1 MDAEPAGFSPRLHS
15 NFMDNAVAVSP
26 NVSRAQPGTF
36 AGRVNAMPL
45 RSKVSALIGV
55 AALAGIVYAMTAWSA
70 HGDYKVLYANLADKD
85 GGAVIA
91 QLAQMN
97 VPYRMS
103 EGGSAILVP
112 AAQVHDLRLKMA
124 TAGLPKGAVSGFEL
138 MDSARFGQTQFQ
150 ERLTFQRGLE
160 GELMRSISS
169 LAAVQAAR
177 VHLALPNQNGF
188 FREQQKPSA
197 SVLLTL
203 HPGRSLDRAQIA
215 GIVHLV
221 SSSVPEM
228 SPKAVSILDQSGALL
243 TGGADSGQGAGLDAQ
258 QLQYVNQIEAGYT
271 KRILELVEPIVGHDN
286 LRASVT
292 ADIDFSQTEAT
303 SEEFKPNQGAEASI
317 SIRSQQTT
325 EQGGGGG
332 GALASGVPGAASNQP
347 PIAATAPLTGA
358 SQPLQGAPNGTAG
371 AGASGR
377 REAVTNYEV
386 DKTVRVTKS
395 ATGNVKRLNAA
406 VVVNNRSVTDAKGK
420 TTQVPLTNDEIEK
433 LTTLVRES
441 IGFNK
446 ERGDSVKVIN
456 APFKV
461 DAITNVETPF
471 WKSPELIDLV
481 RAAALPAGLTLVAI
495 LVFFGLVRPAVK
507 SAFVARPAQLARPG
521 MRIDAMV
528 DDEPAPAQLAAPAYL
543 RQIEGAKALAKDNP
557 AAVAGIV
564 RGWVGGNEA

>member
-1 MDAEPAGFSPRLHS
+1 
-15 NFMDNAVAVSP
+15 MDNAVALSP
-26 NVSRAQPGTF
+26 HATPVVPATF
-36 AGRVNAMPL
+36 GARLQAMPL
-45 RSKVSALIGV
+45 RSKVSALIGI
-55 AALAGIVYAMTAWSA
+55 AALAGVVYAMTAWSA
-70 HGDYKVLYANLADKD
+70 NGDYKVLYANLSDKD

-103 EGGSAILVP
+103 EGGAAILVP
-112 AAQVHDLRLKMA
+112 GAQVHDLRLKMA

-160 GELMRSISS
+160 GELTRSISS

-203 HPGRSLDRAQIA
+203 HPGRTLDPAQIA

-228 SPKAVSILDQSGALL
+228 SPKAVSVLDQSGALL
-243 TGGADSGQGAGLDAQ
+243 TGGAEGATGAGLDAQ

-292 ADIDFSQTEAT
+292 AEIDFSQTEAT
-303 SEEFKPNQGAEASI
+303 SEEFKPNQGADASI

-325 EQGGGGG
+325 EQGGAAG

-358 SQPLQGAPNGTAG
+358 SQPLHAAVAGIASGNGSG
-371 AGASGR
+371 GR

-386 DKTVRVTKS
+386 DKTVRVVRS

-406 VVVNNRSVTDAKGK
+406 VVVNNRSVTDAKGR
-420 TTQVPLTNDEIEK
+420 TTQVPLAADEIEK
-433 LTTLVRES
+433 ITALVRES
-441 IGFNK
+441 IGFNQG
-446 ERGDSVKVIN
+446 RGDSVKVVN

-461 DAITNVETPF
+461 EPSAATEVSSF
-471 WKSPELIDLV
+471 WKSPDLIDVV
-481 RAAALPAGLTLVAI
+481 RVAALPAGLAVVAV

-507 SAFVARPAQLARPG
+507 TALLARPAQLSRSG
-521 MRIDAMV
+521 TRLDAVV
-528 DDEPAPAQLAAPAYL
+528 DDQPPYAPALAAPTVQ

-564 RGWVGGNEA
+564 RGWVGGGEAA

>member
-1 MDAEPAGFSPRLHS
+1 
-15 NFMDNAVAVSP
+15 MDNAVVTTPHASL
-26 NVSRAQPGTF
+26 AQTATF
-36 AGRVNAMPL
+36 AGRLNAMPVRGKL
-45 RSKVSALIGV
+45 SALIGV
-55 AALAGIVYAMTAWSA
+55 AALAGVVYAMTAWNS

-91 QLAQMN
+91 QLSQMN

-103 EGGSAILVP
+103 EGGAAILVP

-160 GELMRSISS
+160 GELTRSIGS

-203 HPGRSLDRAQIA
+203 HPGRALDRAQIA

-228 SPKAVSILDQSGALL
+228 SPKAVSILDQSGSLL
-243 TGGADSGQGAGLDAQ
+243 TGGESAPGAGLDAQ

-292 ADIDFSQTEAT
+292 ADVDFSQTEAT
-303 SEEFKPNQGAEASI
+303 SEEFKPNQGADASV

-325 EQGGGGG
+325 EQGGAHG

-358 SQPLQGAPNGTAG
+358 SQPLQGAPTGVAAG
-371 AGASGR
+371 SGGR

-420 TTQVPLTNDEIEK
+420 TTQVPLGADEIEK
-433 LTTLVRES
+433 ISALVRES

-446 ERGDSVKVIN
+446 DRGDSVKVIN
-456 APFKV
+456 APFRV
-461 DAITNVETPF
+461 EPTATPMRETPF
-471 WKSPELIDLV
+471 WKSPEVIDLI
-481 RAAALPAGLTLVAI
+481 RAAALPLGLALVAV
-495 LVFFGLVRPAVK
+495 LLFFGLVRPAVK
-507 SAFVARPAQLARPG
+507 STFSARPAQPGRPG
-521 MRIDAMV
+521 SRIDAVV
-528 DDEPAPAQLAAPAYL
+528 DDEPAYPAQLAAPSYL

-564 RGWVGGNEA
+564 RGWVGGGEAT

>member
-1 MDAEPAGFSPRLHS
+1 
-15 NFMDNAVAVSP
+15 MDNAVALSP
-26 NVSRAQPGTF
+26 NASLAAPATF
-36 AGRVNAMPL
+36 AGRVQAMPL

-55 AALAGIVYAMTAWSA
+55 AALAGIVFAMTAWNS

-85 GGAVIA
+85 GGAVLA
-91 QLAQMN
+91 QLSQMN

-103 EGGSAILVP
+103 EGGAAILVP

-160 GELMRSISS
+160 GELTRSIGS

-203 HPGRSLDRAQIA
+203 HPGRALDRAQIA

-228 SPKAVSILDQSGALL
+228 SPKAVSILDQSGSLL
-243 TGGADSGQGAGLDAQ
+243 TGGESAPGAGLDAQ

-292 ADIDFSQTEAT
+292 ADVDFSQTEAT
-303 SEEFKPNQGAEASI
+303 SEEFKQGADASV

-325 EQGGGGG
+325 EQGGAHG

-358 SQPLQGAPNGTAG
+358 SQPLQGAPTGVAAG
-371 AGASGR
+371 SGGR

-420 TTQVPLTNDEIEK
+420 TTQVPLGADEIEK
-433 LTTLVRES
+433 ISALVRES

-446 ERGDSVKVIN
+446 DRGDSVKVIN
-456 APFKV
+456 APFRV
-461 DAITNVETPF
+461 EPTATPMRETPF
-471 WKSPELIDLV
+471 WKSPEVIDLI
-481 RAAALPAGLTLVAI
+481 RAAALPLGLALVAV
-495 LVFFGLVRPAVK
+495 LLFFGLVRPAVK
-507 SAFVARPAQLARPG
+507 STFSARPAQPGRPG
-521 MRIDAMV
+521 SRIDAVV
-528 DDEPAPAQLAAPAYL
+528 DDEPAYPAQLAAPSYL

-564 RGWVGGNEA
+564 RGWVGGGEAT

>member
-1 MDAEPAGFSPRLHS
+1 
-15 NFMDNAVAVSP
+15 MDNAVVTTQIASP
-26 NVSRAQPGTF
+26 AQTATF
-36 AGRVNAMPL
+36 AGRIGAMPL
-45 RSKVSALIGV
+45 RSKLSALIGI
-55 AALAGIVYAMTAWSA
+55 AALAGVVFAMTAWNS

-91 QLAQMN
+91 QLSQMN

-160 GELMRSISS
+160 GELTRSISS

-203 HPGRSLDRAQIA
+203 HPGRALDRAQIA

-243 TGGADSGQGAGLDAQ
+243 TGGETAPGAGLDAQ
-258 QLQYVNQIEAGYT
+258 QLQYVNQIEAGFT
-271 KRILELVEPIVGHDN
+271 KRIIELVEPIVGAGN

-292 ADIDFSQTEAT
+292 ADVDFSQTEAT
-303 SEEFKPNQGAEASI
+303 SEEFKPNQGADASI

-325 EQGGGGG
+325 EQGGGGA
-332 GALASGVPGAASNQP
+332 ALASGVPGAASNQP

-358 SQPLQGAPNGTAG
+358 SQPLQGAPSGVAAG
-371 AGASGR
+371 GGR

-420 TTQVPLTNDEIEK
+420 TTQLPLTSDEIEK

-446 ERGDSVKVIN
+446 DRGDSVKVIN

-461 DAITNVETPF
+461 DPVSSVETPF
-471 WKSPELIDLV
+471 WKSPELIDLI

-495 LVFFGLVRPAVK
+495 LVFFGLVRPAMKNV
-507 SAFVARPAQLARPG
+507 FVARPAQPARSG
-521 MRIDAMV
+521 TRIDAVV
-528 DDEPAPAQLAAPAYL
+528 DDAQSYPPPALAAPAYL

-564 RGWVGGNEA
+564 RGWVGGGESA

>member
-1 MDAEPAGFSPRLHS
+1 
-15 NFMDNAVAVSP
+15 MDNAVALTP
-26 NVSRAQPGTF
+26 NASLAAPATF
-36 AGRVNAMPL
+36 GGRIQAMPL
-45 RSKVSALIGV
+45 RSKLSALIGV
-55 AALAGIVYAMTAWSA
+55 AALAGIVFAMTAWKS

-91 QLAQMN
+91 QLSQMN

-112 AAQVHDLRLKMA
+112 AAQVHDLRLKLA

-160 GELMRSISS
+160 GELTRSIGS

-203 HPGRSLDRAQIA
+203 HPGRALDRAQVA

-228 SPKAVSILDQSGALL
+228 SPKAVSILDQSGSLL
-243 TGGADSGQGAGLDAQ
+243 TGGESAPGAGLDAQ

-292 ADIDFSQTEAT
+292 ADVDFSQTEAT
-303 SEEFKPNQGAEASI
+303 SEEFKPNQGADASV

-325 EQGGGGG
+325 EQGGAGG

-358 SQPLQGAPNGTAG
+358 SQPLQGAPSGVAAG
-371 AGASGR
+371 SGGR

-420 TTQVPLTNDEIEK
+420 TTQVPLGADEIEK
-433 LTTLVRES
+433 ISALVRES

-446 ERGDSVKVIN
+446 DRGDSVKVIN
-456 APFKV
+456 APFRIEPSSST
-461 DAITNVETPF
+461 ATRETPF
-471 WKSPELIDLV
+471 WKSPEVIDLI
-481 RAAALPAGLTLVAI
+481 RAAALPLGLALVAV

-507 SAFVARPAQLARPG
+507 STFSARPAQPGRPG
-521 MRIDAMV
+521 SRIDAVV
-528 DDEPAPAQLAAPAYL
+528 DDEPAYPPQLAAPSYL

-564 RGWVGGNEA
+564 RGWVGGGEAT

>member
-1 MDAEPAGFSPRLHS
+1 
-15 NFMDNAVAVSP
+15 MDNAIAIP
-26 NVSRAQPGTF
+26 TRGTVVVPTTL
-36 AGRVNAMPL
+36 AGRLEAMPL
-45 RSKVSALIGV
+45 KSKVSALIGA
-55 AALAGIVYAMTAWSA
+55 AALAGIVFAMTAWNS
-70 HGDYKVLYANLADKD
+70 HGDFKVLYANLSDKD

-91 QLAQMN
+91 QLSQMN

-103 EGGSAILVP
+103 EGGAAILVP

-160 GELMRSISS
+160 GELTRSISS

-203 HPGRSLDRAQIA
+203 HPGRTLDAAQIA

-228 SPKAVSILDQSGALL
+228 SPKAVSVLDQSGALL
-243 TGGADSGQGAGLDAQ
+243 TGEGAAPAAGLDAQ
-258 QLQYVNQIEAGYT
+258 QLQYVSQIEAGYT
-271 KRILELVEPIVGHDN
+271 KRIVELVEPIVGHES

-292 ADIDFSQTEAT
+292 ADIDFTQTEAT
-303 SEEFKPNQGAEASI
+303 SEEFKPNQGSDASV

-325 EQGGGGG
+325 EQGGAGGT
-332 GALASGVPGAASNQP
+332 ALASGVPGAASNQP

-358 SQPLQGAPNGTAG
+358 SQPLQGAPTSTAG
-371 AGASGR
+371 MASSGGR

-395 ATGNVKRLNAA
+395 ATGNVRRLNAA
-406 VVVNNRSVTDAKGK
+406 VVVDNRRVTDAKGK
-420 TTQVPLTNDEIEK
+420 TTQVPLTADEIEK
-433 LTTLVRES
+433 LSALVREA

-456 APFKV
+456 APFRV
-461 DAITNVETPF
+461 EPAGTTRETPF
-471 WKSPELIDLV
+471 WKSPELIDLI
-481 RAAALPAGLTLVAI
+481 RAAALPAGLALVAV
-495 LVFFGLVRPAVK
+495 LVFFGLLRPAVK
-507 SAFVARPAQLARPG
+507 SAFVARPPQLSGPG
-521 MRIDAMV
+521 GRIDALV
-528 DDEPAPAQLAAPAYL
+528 DDETPYPPQLAAPAYL

-564 RGWVGGNEA
+564 RGWVGGGDAA